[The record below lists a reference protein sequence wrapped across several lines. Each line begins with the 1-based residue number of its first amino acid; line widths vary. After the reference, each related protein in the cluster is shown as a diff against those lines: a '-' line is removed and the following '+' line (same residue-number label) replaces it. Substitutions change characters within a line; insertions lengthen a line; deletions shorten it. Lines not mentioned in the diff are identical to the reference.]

1 MAVTQHDGAA
11 ASTRPAASLRALELS
26 DEFVKLL
33 GVEREAAESLH
44 IVFAARC
51 RQLLPVRGGTH
62 DDRSRGANANLS
74 TRVASRVVLL
84 TGSGTL
90 FVLKNRLAN
99 GCRMMERL
107 EFGAHLHPHDRQT
120 RNREQMTRRQRKAHS
135 DEEEEDDEAF
145 HFFGY
150 GSTHRGWPLVRID
163 VNVDEKPIKGMQS
176 VCITGWAHRSRKW
189 VPQTAGP
196 SSPGAGQTVGSPK
209 NGSPANNTA
218 AAVTGGGATSLS
230 NPSSPARRH
239 ENEPEGKN
247 SCNTMKVRFVLALQ
261 FYARL
266 GLLGSVLALKIK
278 QIATHFGRL
287 GIMTFT
293 LNQFSQ
299 SLHHARQKMA
309 LWAAESQSSLPFPP
323 PPRGGGSLAFLLSLR
338 HFFRFRDVMHWVK
351 RRKLHHRL
359 TLKDVVCNGLT
370 MPPTMTV
377 YESEEGEEKDASLH
391 SSPPSSNSSLSSSE
405 LTAMYTTDGE
415 AEREAGLAEL
425 EDRCFSIDETLL
437 DDEIFK
443 ARIMGLLEDIAR
455 VEGILMAQRLHGQ

>member
-11 ASTRPAASLRALELS
+11 ASTRPATSLRVLELS

-33 GVEREAAESLH
+33 GVERDAAESLQ

-51 RQLLPVRGGTH
+51 RQLLPVRRGTH
-62 DDRSRGANANLS
+62 DDRNKGTNEKFS

-107 EFGAHLHPHDRQT
+107 EFGAHLHPHDRQA
-120 RNREQMTRRQRKAHS
+120 RRRGQMTRRQRKTHS
-135 DEEEEDDEAF
+135 DEDEDDEAF

-163 VNVDEKPIKGMQS
+163 VNVDEKPIRGMQS
-176 VCITGWAHRSRKW
+176 ICITGWAHRSRKW

-196 SSPGAGQTVGSPK
+196 FSPGAGQTVRSPK
-209 NGSPANNTA
+209 TGSSATA
-218 AAVTGGGATSLS
+218 AAAVGGGATSLS
-230 NPSSPARRH
+230 NPSSLARRH
-239 ENEPEGKN
+239 EREGKGKN

-293 LNQFSQ
+293 LNHFSQ
-299 SLHHARQKMA
+299 SLHHARQNMA
-309 LWAAESQSSLPFPP
+309 LFAAESLSSLPTP
-323 PPRGGGSLAFLLSLR
+323 PPRGGGSFAFLLSLR
-338 HFFRFRDVMHWVK
+338 HFFRLRHLVHWVK
-351 RRKLHHRL
+351 KRKLHRRIS
-359 TLKDVVCNGLT
+359 LKDVVCNGIP

-377 YESEEGEEKDASLH
+377 YESEDGEEKDASLR
-391 SSPPSSNSSLSSSE
+391 SSSSSVSSSLSSSE
-405 LTAMYTTDGE
+405 LAAMYTTDEE

-425 EDRCFSIDETLL
+425 EDRCFSTDNTLL
-437 DDEIFK
+437 DDDIFN
-443 ARIMGLLEDIAR
+443 ARIIGLLDDITR
-455 VEGILMAQRLHGQ
+455 VEGILMAQRLQGQ